1 MEQISEHSTS
11 IYHDTV
17 SIGGGSS
24 FPKLPPQTRG
34 WSDANDPG
42 SESLVVEISGAMSD
56 KDRVLFKI
64 HTKTTLPDFKQN
76 ECNVQ
81 RMHEEFVWLHDH
93 LVENDAYAGLIVPPV
108 PPKPDFDASRAKLQ
122 RLGENEGNL
131 PKEDLQKM
139 KAELEAEYLA
149 TFKKTVAMHEVFL
162 QRLASHPTFKHD
174 HGFRVFLEFEE
185 ELNVRNKT
193 RKEKA
198 ADFFKS
204 VSKSADETLWL
215 NNQKDNDIFFREE
228 KCILAGYHSAVK
240 DATTAA
246 DLASKCRKTIANS
259 LLRTELALSNVIPK
273 ECFISSETDL
283 TTLLTNFFESYQK
296 ILVRLGSDEDLKL
309 SDTLRYYAIDT
320 GAARALLYRR
330 CRALAD
336 YETANRNLDK
346 ARARMKD
353 VQAAEDAQTAANER
367 FKSISESA
375 KLELEDFKVRRIK
388 YFHKNLLDLAE
399 LEVKHAKSQVEVIK
413 STLIR
418 LKSITPPIIKSSNLQ
433 SMIHLHNSNI
443 STNNNNCTHSSSSS
457 ESKFNAID

>member
-1 MEQISEHSTS
+1 MEHISEHSTS

-24 FPKLPPQTRG
+24 FPQFPSQIRG
-34 WSDANDPG
+34 RSDAVDPS

-76 ECNVQ
+76 ECTVQ

-93 LVENDAYAGLIVPPV
+93 LVENDTYAGLIVPPV
-108 PPKPDFDASRAKLQ
+108 PLKPDFDASRAKLQ

-198 ADFFKS
+198 VDFLKS
-204 VSKSADETLWL
+204 VSKSADETIWL
-215 NNQKDNDIFFREE
+215 NNQRDNDVFFREE
-228 KCILAGYHSAVK
+228 KCSLS
-240 DATTAA
+240 AA
-246 DLASKCRKTIANS
+246 DLASKCRKTIANT
-259 LLRTELALSNVIPK
+259 LLQTELALSNLIPK
-273 ECFISSETDL
+273 ECNITPETDL
-283 TTLLTNFFESYQK
+283 TTLLTNFFESFQK
-296 ILVRLGSDEDLKL
+296 ILVRLSSDEDLKL

-336 YETANRNLDK
+336 YEAANRNLDK

-353 VQAAEDAQTAANER
+353 VQAAEDAQAAANER

-388 YFHKNLLDLAE
+388 YFHKNLVDLAE
-399 LEVKHAKSQVEVIK
+399 LEVKHAKSQIELIK
-413 STLIR
+413 SSLVR
-418 LKSITPPIIKSSNLQ
+418 LKSIPMPDIKSPTTRQPAVRS
-433 SMIHLHNSNI
+433 NSNI
-443 STNNNNCTHSSSSS
+443 SVTNNNGNNNSSVHSISPTDSIT
-457 ESKFNAID
+457 NALG

>member
-1 MEQISEHSTS
+1 YFIIHKYNSPDFQEHIGEHSTS

-24 FPKLPPQTRG
+24 FPQFPSQTRG
-34 WSDANDPG
+34 WSDATDPN
-42 SESLVVEISGAMSD
+42 SESLAVEISGAMSD

-76 ECNVQ
+76 ECDVQ
-81 RMHEEFVWLHDH
+81 RMHEEFVWLHDR
-93 LVENDAYAGLIVPPV
+93 LVENDTYAGLIVPPV

-131 PKEDLQKM
+131 PVDDLRKM

-198 ADFFKS
+198 VDFLKS

-215 NNQKDNDIFFREE
+215 NNQRDNDVFFRDE
-228 KCILAGYHSAVK
+228 KCILAVYHSAIK
-240 DATTAA
+240 DATVAA
-246 DLASKCRKTIANS
+246 DLASKCRKTNANT
-259 LLRTELALSNVIPK
+259 LLQIELALSNLIPK
-273 ECFISSETDL
+273 ECNITSETD
-283 TTLLTNFFESYQK
+283 
-296 ILVRLGSDEDLKL
+296 SDEDLKL
-309 SDTLRYYAIDT
+309 SDTFRYYAIDT
-320 GAARALLYRR
+320 GAARDLLYRR

-353 VQAAEDAQTAANER
+353 VQTAEDAQTAANER

-388 YFHKNLLDLAE
+388 YFHKNLVDLAE
-399 LEVKHAKSQVEVIK
+399 LEVKHAKSVTINVV
-413 STLIR
+413 SG
-418 LKSITPPIIKSSNLQ
+418 
-433 SMIHLHNSNI
+433 
-443 STNNNNCTHSSSSS
+443 
-457 ESKFNAID
+457 